1 MQYEDLT
8 DLTSRLVCFDLP
20 LLVQAFPDR
29 RLAVLLQLSRW
40 ATQGKVIP
48 LRVGGIP
55 VRRLRRRHGPAVS
68 SRAAAFFRREPR
80 SSMPDDGWR
89 R

>member
-1 MQYEDLT
+1 
-8 DLTSRLVCFDLP
+8 
-20 LLVQAFPDR
+20 
-29 RLAVLLQLSRW
+29 
-40 ATQGKVIP
+40 VIP